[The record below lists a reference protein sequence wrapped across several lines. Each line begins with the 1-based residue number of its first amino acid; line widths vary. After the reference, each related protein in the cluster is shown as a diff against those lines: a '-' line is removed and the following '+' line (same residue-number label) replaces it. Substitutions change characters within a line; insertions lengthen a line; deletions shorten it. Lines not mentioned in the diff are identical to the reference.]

1 MMHGQKNIK
10 LFLLVSELICGD
22 KLKQMTAA
30 KCRRNCPSTAAAA
43 SSTTG
48 ILLNRHPCHL
58 KYLCFDEFEVQN
70 SFAAEGCVNE
80 IDDVTHDDSYVICP
94 VPDGA
99 ATIQV
104 GRVLNLVKL
113 SGLVKLER

>member
-1 MMHGQKNIK
+1 
-10 LFLLVSELICGD
+10 
-22 KLKQMTAA
+22 MTAA
-30 KCRRNCPSTAAAA
+30 KYRFSESDRRRNCPSREAAT

-48 ILLNRHPCHL
+48 ILLNRRLCHL
-58 KYLCFDEFEVQN
+58 KYLCFGRIEVRN
-70 SFAAEGCVNE
+70 SFAAESCVTE
-80 IDDVTHDDSYVICP
+80 IDSHGICLVP
-94 VPDGA
+94 VGG